1 MCLCISSN
9 TSMLLF
15 CYIFVAKWWLP
26 ILTLEQLPLYGC
38 APHSTADVEG
48 KWQGAEEDREHHHSS
63 HIAVKSSASE
73 VSTPY
78 QAGYVHLKQ
87 Q

>member
-1 MCLCISSN
+1 M
-9 TSMLLF
+9 
-15 CYIFVAKWWLP
+15 VA
-26 ILTLEQLPLYGC
+26 ILTLEQLPVYGR

-48 KWQGAEEDREHHHSS
+48 KRQGAEEEGEHHHAS

-78 QAGYVHLKQ
+78 QAGDVHLKQ
-87 Q
+87 MQSEVVV